1 MYSGDSKVPY
11 DSEGKLR
18 EDFIEGLQDD
28 VDDLYLEFVSHV
40 AKYRPMSEE
49 EIMGTEAKTFKA
61 AKAVELGLA
70 DKIMTGFEFIDYLAI
85 QAEEK
90 GTSDMPLF
98 RREKNKEKLSTP
110 SDASEDINLEGSDPS
125 VTNLEEEGQEEMTE
139 NVVVE
144 ELQRQLA
151 EAQAQAEKA
160 MLLQTE
166 LEGIKSK
173 VTAEKLA
180 KLTAEMSE
188 YSFINEDNAA
198 LLASFVM
205 ENEGSDTVSAVMS
218 SLDAAKEAVEA
229 GLDNQIGDEGEP
241 QPDSQLAAEQAAQKK
256 VAANRYTK

>member
-1 MYSGDSKVPY
+1 
-11 DSEGKLR
+11 
-18 EDFIEGLQDD
+18 
-28 VDDLYLEFVSHV
+28 
-40 AKYRPMSEE
+40 
-49 EIMGTEAKTFKA
+49 
-61 AKAVELGLA
+61 
-70 DKIMTGFEFIDYLAI
+70 
-85 QAEEK
+85 
-90 GTSDMPLF
+90 
-98 RREKNKEKLSTP
+98 
-110 SDASEDINLEGSDPS
+110 
-125 VTNLEEEGQEEMTE
+125 
-139 NVVVE
+139 
-144 ELQRQLA
+144 
-151 EAQAQAEKA
+151 